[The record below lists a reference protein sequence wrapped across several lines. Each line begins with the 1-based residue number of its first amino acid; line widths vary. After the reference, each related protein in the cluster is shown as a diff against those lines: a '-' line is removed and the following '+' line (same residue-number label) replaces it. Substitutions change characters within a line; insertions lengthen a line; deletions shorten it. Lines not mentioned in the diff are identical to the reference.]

1 MPSWPRRTRSTR
13 PAPSLEI
20 QDARNLRAADIRSFC
35 LRAPV
40 EAALLGEHVE
50 ALGRYAFYGDQLWCL
65 VDGGRLEGLCW
76 TGGNVVPYRLPSG
89 GPELVGE
96 RLGTR
101 RRRASPIVGPVD
113 DEIGQMADL
122 QASRRRR

>member
-13 PAPSLEI
+13 PAPPLEI
-20 QDARNLRAADIRSFC
+20 QDARSLRAADIRSFC
-35 LRAPV
+35 LRAPD

-76 TGGNVVPYRLPSG
+76 TGGHVVPYRLPSG
-89 GPELVGE
+89 GPDRKST
-96 RLGTR
+96 RLNSSHVSTSSAVFGW
-101 RRRASPIVGPVD
+101 
-113 DEIGQMADL
+113 
-122 QASRRRR
+122 